1 MMKRW
6 LSISFGVLAIVAVAG
21 YFWFGNP
28 SPSAPEFADQQ
39 PTPDIASL
47 INERQSDTPPNIIIL
62 LADDLGWAD
71 VGFHGSDIRTPHID
85 RLAKEGM
92 RLERFYV
99 MPICTPTR
107 SALMTGRDPIKLG
120 MANAG
125 IMPWNDGGVSLDE
138 HFMPESFKAAGYQT
152 AMIGKWHLGH
162 TIEQHTPNARGF
174 DHFYGH
180 LNTNIHYF
188 DHEFAGGHDFQENGK
203 SVNHKGEYLT
213 DVHGDQAVRY
223 LKAIRDKEKP
233 FFLYVPFLAPH
244 SPMNAKED
252 DISKYPRRIDLP
264 TAPKKTYAAMVD
276 SMDQAVGRILDA
288 LDEQG
293 IADNTIVL
301 FFSDNGGFPGFGAD
315 NAPLRGGKTETF
327 EGGIRVPTVLRWP
340 EVIPAGTL
348 NDAAI
353 SVLDLFP
360 TLTNAAGVEMAGT
373 KQLDGF
379 NRWDAII
386 GKGDNWRGQPL
397 YFTTNSPVYNRFMH
411 GVLDDRWKLVQTI
424 DHLRRHTT
432 VDTMLFDVR
441 ADPSETTDVSE
452 KHPDQVKRLTKLLDA
467 RLAQHPVGGVVVQLM
482 PHPGWRAP
490 KDYAD
495 AVIPADKIQDEA
507 YLGYG
512 ERSSKVLQKR
522 YGDKGKIL
530 YD

>member
-1 MMKRW
+1 MKRW
-6 LSISFGVLAIVAVAG
+6 LGILFGILAIIALAG
-21 YFWFGNP
+21 YFWFANP
-28 SPSAPEFADQQ
+28 QPSAPEFADQK
-39 PTPDIASL
+39 PSPNIASM
-47 INERQSDTPPNIIIL
+47 IKERQNDKPPNVIIL

-71 VGFHGSDIRTPHID
+71 VGFHGSDIRTPNID

-125 IMPWNDGGVSLDE
+125 IMPWNDGGMSLDE
-138 HFMPESFKAAGYQT
+138 HFMPESFQAAGYET
-152 AMIGKWHLGH
+152 AMVGKWHLGH

-203 SVNHKGEYLT
+203 SVRHDGEYLT

-223 LKAIRDKEKP
+223 ISELRDKEKP

-244 SPMNAKED
+244 SPMNAKEE
-252 DISKYPRRIDLP
+252 DIAKYPRRLDLP
-264 TAPKKTYAAMVD
+264 NAPRKTYAAMVD
-276 SMDQAVGRILDA
+276 SMDQAIGRILDT
-288 LDEQG
+288 LDKQG

-315 NAPLRGGKTETF
+315 NTPLRGGKTETF

-348 NDAAI
+348 NTAAI
-353 SVLDLFP
+353 SVLDLLP
-360 TLTNAAGVEMAGT
+360 TLASATGVSLENNKA
-373 KQLDGF
+373 LDGV
-379 NRWDAII
+379 NRWDAV
-386 GKGDNWRGQPL
+386 KGQGENWRGQPL
-397 YFTTNSPVYNRFMH
+397 YFTTNSPIYNRFMH

-424 DHLRRHTT
+424 DHQRRDTS
-432 VDTMLFDVR
+432 VETMLFDVKV
-441 ADPSETTDVSE
+441 DPSETTNIAD
-452 KHPDQVKRLTKLLDA
+452 KHPGQVKRLTKLLDA

-507 YLGYG
+507 YVGFG
-512 ERSSKVLQKR
+512 ERSSQVLQER
-522 YGDKGKIL
+522 YGGKGKIL